1 MAVERAGDAGA
12 TPAAIIGD
20 ERARVTSAAV
30 ARIMIVGGG
39 CRGRRL
45 AGEMVAEG
53 HAVRV
58 TTRSEAGRADIE
70 RAGAECWVGTPD
82 RLATLRGALD
92 SVTILCWM
100 LGSAVGSP
108 QQLRALYTE
117 RLEFLLT
124 QAIDTTV
131 RGFVY
136 EARGTTVDAE
146 TIDAGERVVRAVTER
161 NSIPLAFLTQDAADA
176 DAWLRDGAD
185 AIRSL
190 LTRA

>member
-1 MAVERAGDAGA
+1 M
-12 TPAAIIGD
+12 
-20 ERARVTSAAV
+20 
-30 ARIMIVGGG
+30 
-39 CRGRRL
+39 L
-45 AGEMVAEG
+45 ASEMVAEG

-58 TTRSEAGRADIE
+58 TTRSEAGRDAIE
-70 RAGAECWVGTPD
+70 SAGGECWVGTPD

-100 LGSAVGSP
+100 LGSAVGSAE
-108 QQLRALYTE
+108 QLRALYTE
-117 RLEFLLT
+117 RLEYLLT

-136 EARGTTVDAE
+136 EARGTSVDAE
-146 TIDAGERVVRAVTER
+146 TMAAGERVVRALTGR
-161 NSIPLAFLTQDAADA
+161 NSIPVAFLTEDGGDSE
-176 DAWLRDGAD
+176 AWVQGGAD